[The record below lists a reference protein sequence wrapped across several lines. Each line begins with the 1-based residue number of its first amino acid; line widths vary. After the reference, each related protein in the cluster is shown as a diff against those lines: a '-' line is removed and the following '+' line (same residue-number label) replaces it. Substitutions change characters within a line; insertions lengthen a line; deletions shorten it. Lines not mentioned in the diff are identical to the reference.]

1 VPEPERCDS
10 VPGPERRGLVPEPEV
25 RAEDQRPVY
34 VLLAVSSR
42 QQPEPGQRGIERSKS
57 IFLNVK
63 LIETI

>member
-1 VPEPERCDS
+1 